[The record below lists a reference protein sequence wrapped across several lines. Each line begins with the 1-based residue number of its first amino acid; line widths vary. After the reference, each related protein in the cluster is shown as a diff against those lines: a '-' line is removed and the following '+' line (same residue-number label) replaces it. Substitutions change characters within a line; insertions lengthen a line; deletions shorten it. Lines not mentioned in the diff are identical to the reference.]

1 MTVSDGTATTTG
13 PTWTFH
19 TVASTDPV
27 FVGVGDIASAPSPR
41 TRPPATSSPGSTAT
55 SGRPA
60 TTSTTTARRAEFT
73 NCYATTPW
81 GDAAASRP
89 APARSP
95 ATTTGALGDTDNLA
109 GYIGY
114 FGAAATDANGK
125 SYYSYDIP
133 ASNWHIVN
141 LDTECA
147 AGARRLRRRLPAGA
161 VAEGRP
167 RRAQHQERH
176 RPVAQ
181 ARATAPAPRRR
192 PALQP
197 FWDDLYAAG
206 VDILLDGHDHIY
218 ERTAPHEAGATLASP
233 PVADPTYGITQ
244 FTVGT
249 GGEGHHG
256 LATTLPTSQVRNDTT
271 FGIMKFTLHATSYD
285 WVFLPIAGST
295 FTDSGTR
302 SVHGAPPPPTTIG
315 FRSAASAAN
324 ATTTTLVLPRPA
336 GTVSGDEL
344 LASVSVRGT
353 PTITPPA
360 GWALVRRDERN
371 TTFTQATYVHPA
383 GGSEPT
389 SYTFTFDASETAV
402 GAIAAYTGVDGANPT
417 AGDSGQA
424 NSGSTSITAPSVSAA
439 VPGTRLVGL
448 FGITGNTTITPPTS
462 MTERSEIVSP
472 VTSKLTLSLDDQS
485 NAASGATGT
494 RVATAAASGNSI
506 GQLVALRPGTGG
518 PPPNTPPTASAVSVT
533 TPQNTAVGVTL
544 AGSDPETCEL
554 TFSVVTGPAHG
565 SLGSIGAVACVAG
578 SPNHD
583 TASVQYTPTNGYSG
597 PDSFTYRVSDGTDFS
612 TAATVTITVSPPAN
626 TIPSAADLSLS
637 TAQDTPL
644 TVTLAAT
651 DIETCDLT
659 FSIVSAPTH
668 GGLGAIGPFACA
680 VGSPNNDTASV
691 VYTPT
696 SGYTGSDSFTYR
708 VFDGTDFSAAAT
720 VSLTI
725 SAPGSGIAFRAAAA
739 GTNTGATSLLISR
752 PVAAVAGDV
761 LVAAITVRSTPII
774 TPPAGWSL
782 VRSDAR
788 VSTFSQAVYVHVAGG
803 SEPASYTWTFSTSQ
817 TALGTIAAFSGVDTA
832 NPIVANSGL
841 ATSSSTAI
849 TAPSLTVGVAD
860 TRLVGFFGIVGKTTI
875 SPAAG
880 MTERIESVS
889 PAGASAKMTVELAD
903 QPNPASGST
912 GTRTAT
918 GAKSAHNIGQLIALR
933 AGGGGPPA
941 NTIPSA
947 ADLSLSTAQDTPL
960 TVTLAATDIET
971 CDLTFSI
978 VSAPTHGGLGAIGP
992 FACAVGSP
1000 NNDTAS
1006 VVYTPTSGY
1015 TGSDSFTY
1023 RVFDGTDFSA
1033 AATVSLTISAPG
1045 SGIAFRAAAAGT
1057 NTGAT
1062 SLLISRPVAAVAGDV
1077 LVAAITVRSTPIITP
1092 PAGWSLVRSDA
1103 RVSTFSQAVYVHV
1116 AGGSE
1121 PASYTWTF
1129 STSQTALGTI
1139 AAFSGVD
1146 TANPIVANSGL
1157 ATSSSTAIT
1166 APSLTVGVA
1175 DTRLVGFFGIVGKTT
1190 ISPAAGMT
1198 ERIESVSPAGASAK
1212 MTVELA
1218 DQPNPA
1224 SGSTGTRTATGAKSA
1239 HNIGQL
1245 IALRAAP

>member
-1 MTVSDGTATTTG
+1 
-13 PTWTFH
+13 
-19 TVASTDPV
+19 
-27 FVGVGDIASAPSPR
+27 
-41 TRPPATSSPGSTAT
+41 
-55 SGRPA
+55 
-60 TTSTTTARRAEFT
+60 
-73 NCYATTPW
+73 
-81 GDAAASRP
+81 
-89 APARSP
+89 
-95 ATTTGALGDTDNLA
+95 
-109 GYIGY
+109 
-114 FGAAATDANGK
+114 
-125 SYYSYDIP
+125 
-133 ASNWHIVN
+133 
-141 LDTECA
+141 
-147 AGARRLRRRLPAGA
+147 
-161 VAEGRP
+161 
-167 RRAQHQERH
+167 
-176 RPVAQ
+176 
-181 ARATAPAPRRR
+181 
-192 PALQP
+192 
-197 FWDDLYAAG
+197 
-206 VDILLDGHDHIY
+206 
-218 ERTAPHEAGATLASP
+218 
-233 PVADPTYGITQ
+233 
-244 FTVGT
+244 
-249 GGEGHHG
+249 
-256 LATTLPTSQVRNDTT
+256 
-271 FGIMKFTLHATSYD
+271 MKFTLHATSYD

-302 SVHGAPPPPTTIG
+302 AVHGAPPPPTTIG

-360 GWALVRRDERN
+360 GWTLVRRDVRT
-371 TTFTQATYVHPA
+371 TTFTQAVYVHPA
-383 GGSEPT
+383 GASEPT
-389 SYTFTFDASETAV
+389 SYTFTFDSSQTAV
-402 GAIAAYTGVDGANPT
+402 GAIAAYTGVDGSNPT

-424 NSGSTSITAPSVSAA
+424 NSGSTSITAPSLTAA

-448 FGITGNTTITPPTS
+448 FGITGNTTVTPPTG

-485 NAASGATGT
+485 NAASGASGA

-518 PPPNTPPTASAVSVT
+518 PPPNTVPTASAVSVT
-533 TPQNTAVGVTL
+533 TPQDTAVGVTL

-554 TFSVVTGPAHG
+554 TFSIVTGPTHG

-626 TIPSAADLSLS
+626 NIPTAADLNLS

-644 TVTLAAT
+644 TVTLAGT
-651 DIETCDLT
+651 DIETCELT
-659 FSIVSAPTH
+659 FSIVTGPTH
-668 GGLGAIGPFACA
+668 GGLGAIGPLACA
-680 VGSPNNDTASV
+680 AGSPNTDTASV
-691 VYTPT
+691 LYTPT

-708 VFDGTDFSAAAT
+708 VSDGTDFSPAAT

-761 LVAAITVRSTPII
+761 LVAAITVRSTPTISA
-774 TPPAGWSL
+774 PAGWSL

-788 VSTFSQAVYVHVAGG
+788 ATTFSQAVYVHVAGA
-803 SEPASYTWTFSTSQ
+803 SEPASYTWTFGSSQ

-832 NPIVANSGL
+832 NPIVTHSGL
-841 ATSSSTAI
+841 ATSSSSAI
-849 TAPSLTVGVAD
+849 TAPSLTLGIPD

-889 PAGASAKMTVELAD
+889 PSGAAAKMTVELAD
-903 QPNPASGST
+903 QPNPGSGATGSRVASG
-912 GTRTAT
+912 
-918 GAKSAHNIGQLIALR
+918 AKAAHNIGQLIALR
-933 AGGGGPPA
+933 PSGGGGG
-941 NTIPSA
+941 NNIPTA
-947 ADLSLSTAQDTPL
+947 ADLNLSTAQDTPL
-960 TVTLAATDIET
+960 TVTLAGTDIET
-971 CDLTFSI
+971 CELTFSI
-978 VSAPTHGGLGAIGP
+978 VTGPTHGGLGAIGP
-992 FACAVGSP
+992 LACAAGSP
-1000 NNDTAS
+1000 NTDTAS
-1006 VVYTPTSGY
+1006 VLYTPTSGY

-1023 RVFDGTDFSA
+1023 RVSDGTDFSP

-1077 LVAAITVRSTPIITP
+1077 LVAAITVRSTPTISA

-1103 RVSTFSQAVYVHV
+1103 RATTFSQAVYVHV
-1116 AGGSE
+1116 AGASE

-1129 STSQTALGTI
+1129 GSSQTALGTI

-1146 TANPIVANSGL
+1146 TANPIVTHSGL
-1157 ATSSSTAIT
+1157 ATSSSSAIT
-1166 APSLTVGVA
+1166 APSLTLGIP

-1198 ERIESVSPAGASAK
+1198 ERIESVSPSGAAAK

-1218 DQPNPA
+1218 DQPNPGSGATGSRVA
-1224 SGSTGTRTATGAKSA
+1224 SGAKAA